1 MMIDIFSFPLLNKI
15 HQQFTPVQQIE
26 LNSECETK
34 FKKVIKQ
41 VTKESHHKAIKLLVT
56 KLSNDETLGKN
67 LGFVI
72 LKGLE
77 ILLSTFHDANKHI
90 VQWSNTALNKSKAR
104 KFRGQVKHSDFVVS
118 IVHQSQTVANIFI
131 GKVNPSSQKTNVYK
145 NCCNLI

>member
-56 KLSNDETLGKN
+56 KLSNDETLG
-67 LGFVI
+67 
-72 LKGLE
+72 
-77 ILLSTFHDANKHI
+77 TFHDANKHI